1 MTKMATQLLRLLEH
15 PLFFEDVQF
24 AHNIVYQSVKALN
37 ERAYTFIDE
46 ALADARTVLCSPDLY
61 ILPKT
66 PRAERKTR
74 RIRKSSPE
82 STKPS
87 DNVEEQDTSR
97 TRGNPRKRLATE
109 TFSDDDDFQDAP
121 ASKICNKEST
131 PPTARRNTRANT
143 RAATTSRARA
153 TQSSKPKKK
162 AKSQEPVLKIDKEDE
177 QEVEIND
184 NVDGNPTNKSEEAA
198 KTSKKSEDHNKTP
211 TNTPVVSELSTNNSG
226 DQEEEEVEE
235 TVEEIVTWTQSAAC
249 SIIAPPLRIV
259 STNEVKKTPVNNKST
274 VIENFNKMN
283 VKEKVHAY
291 EEIILISP
299 GPVQSKR
306 KSSKSESSPTLFTP
320 ENKVQTSSTMHT
332 PDTVIPNK
340 QAVTVLSDNN
350 SESESVESVE
360 AETEPV
366 RSAKKDTPRLS
377 MPRRSRQ
384 SLRRSLHILPSKQK
398 LTEAETKPLKTR
410 TRLRLKKKQADKEVT
425 TESAES
431 ATESASSDVEGGRD
445 SVGSQESCTESGR
458 DVREV
463 DTEAEDRED
472 REERMEVEQDGQA
485 NSRRTR
491 SVEKPAVEITAPVPR
506 QSTRTKT
513 RAAQKSV
520 TEVVEQDVQQESAM
534 NEMDGE
540 KQERPRV
547 TRSKM
552 RHPKVQETADA
563 GNDSVFM
570 APGTPVRASTRT
582 KTRKRQHEDE
592 SEGETAQ
599 PKRSCTSMSSVTSV
613 TSDDG
618 NHTPTNGD
626 SSDDESPSCP
636 RDKVIRPHPQ
646 SFLANLNKT
655 SNNPL
660 RPANLNNMLVKS
672 FIARNSPAP
681 KPTLK
686 EIQEKKKRELEE
698 KQRKEMERMKKREEE
713 HRQKV
718 EEMKK
723 RREEKW
729 KKVQDVREIQ
739 LEKEK
744 QSRLELEKRLKEKR
758 QNTLKQREEKMKE
771 EREKQKIRLQKIEE
785 AEERRK
791 QEEAERQK
799 KVQEQL
805 ENERFQEE
813 LLARKREHEE
823 QERQQKIE
831 EEKRRAAERLAEV
844 EREREKERERL
855 LRLEQEKKKEW
866 QKKKEER
873 DRQLAAEK
881 AEKERIE
888 LEKKREKELALKKEM
903 ERVKEQERQKLAE
916 EEAAREEQRKRDLE
930 VKKLVEKH
938 NSQVVQQAPPPG
950 KPDTA
955 VTRIP
960 QPNLNRTHS
969 VEEATV
975 NKEGTQNDSYE
986 MTPKRQPQASTTENY
1001 CIDDLNSG
1009 DETDDEDAPRKKIP
1023 DWAQGSALKAQL
1035 IKQFYNPPGSLNG
1048 LFGSI
1053 EAPDLNAL
1061 FQKKR
1066 ARFNKRTSS
1075 AHWDTPVMKPGLLGR
1090 K

>member
-1 MTKMATQLLRLLEH
+1 MKTRGNRRCEKMATQLLRLLEH

-87 DNVEEQDTSR
+87 DNVEEQDTS
-97 TRGNPRKRLATE
+97 RKRLATE

-431 ATESASSDVEGGRD
+431 ATESASSDVEGGELYR
-445 SVGSQESCTESGR
+445 
-458 DVREV
+458 V

-485 NSRRTR
+485 NSRYMNYNVCDT
-491 SVEKPAVEITAPVPR
+491 VIT
-506 QSTRTKT
+506 
-513 RAAQKSV
+513 
-520 TEVVEQDVQQESAM
+520 
-534 NEMDGE
+534 
-540 KQERPRV
+540 
-547 TRSKM
+547 
-552 RHPKVQETADA
+552 
-563 GNDSVFM
+563 
-570 APGTPVRASTRT
+570 
-582 KTRKRQHEDE
+582 
-592 SEGETAQ
+592 
-599 PKRSCTSMSSVTSV
+599 
-613 TSDDG
+613 
-618 NHTPTNGD
+618 
-626 SSDDESPSCP
+626 
-636 RDKVIRPHPQ
+636 VI
-646 SFLANLNKT
+646 
-655 SNNPL
+655 
-660 RPANLNNMLVKS
+660 
-672 FIARNSPAP
+672 
-681 KPTLK
+681 
-686 EIQEKKKRELEE
+686 
-698 KQRKEMERMKKREEE
+698 
-713 HRQKV
+713 
-718 EEMKK
+718 
-723 RREEKW
+723 
-729 KKVQDVREIQ
+729 
-739 LEKEK
+739 
-744 QSRLELEKRLKEKR
+744 
-758 QNTLKQREEKMKE
+758 
-771 EREKQKIRLQKIEE
+771 
-785 AEERRK
+785 
-791 QEEAERQK
+791 
-799 KVQEQL
+799 
-805 ENERFQEE
+805 
-813 LLARKREHEE
+813 
-823 QERQQKIE
+823 
-831 EEKRRAAERLAEV
+831 
-844 EREREKERERL
+844 
-855 LRLEQEKKKEW
+855 
-866 QKKKEER
+866 
-873 DRQLAAEK
+873 
-881 AEKERIE
+881 
-888 LEKKREKELALKKEM
+888 
-903 ERVKEQERQKLAE
+903 
-916 EEAAREEQRKRDLE
+916 
-930 VKKLVEKH
+930 
-938 NSQVVQQAPPPG
+938 G
-950 KPDTA
+950 
-955 VTRIP
+955 
-960 QPNLNRTHS
+960 
-969 VEEATV
+969 
-975 NKEGTQNDSYE
+975 
-986 MTPKRQPQASTTENY
+986 
-1001 CIDDLNSG
+1001 
-1009 DETDDEDAPRKKIP
+1009 
-1023 DWAQGSALKAQL
+1023 
-1035 IKQFYNPPGSLNG
+1035 
-1048 LFGSI
+1048 
-1053 EAPDLNAL
+1053 
-1061 FQKKR
+1061 
-1066 ARFNKRTSS
+1066 
-1075 AHWDTPVMKPGLLGR
+1075 
-1090 K
+1090 